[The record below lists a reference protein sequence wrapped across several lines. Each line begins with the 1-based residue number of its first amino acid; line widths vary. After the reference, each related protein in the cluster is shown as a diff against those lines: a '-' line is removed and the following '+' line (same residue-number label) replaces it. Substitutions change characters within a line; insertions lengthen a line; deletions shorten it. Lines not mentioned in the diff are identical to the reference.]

1 MTAATSVS
9 TVIRPAPPV
18 IRHAWFLPN
27 SQPPAKIATIRYCG
41 SASSHPLADG
51 GFERRAGSRSSF
63 GQPDQASCFL
73 PVMFPAVELCWPSPG
88 MMTHATR

>member
-1 MTAATSVS
+1 MIAAISVS

-41 SASSHPLADG
+41 SASSHPLG
-51 GFERRAGSRSSF
+51 RWRG
-63 GQPDQASCFL
+63 
-73 PVMFPAVELCWPSPG
+73 
-88 MMTHATR
+88 